1 MEGQVEDE
9 ARPGTRQI
17 LDEAIAKERGVLI
30 IGSGPIVIGQA
41 AEFDFSGSQAA
52 QALKKEGFRTIL
64 VNSNPAT
71 IQTDPDTADAVYIEP
86 LSTDYLEAIIARER
100 PWGLLGGMGGQTGL
114 NLASELA
121 EKGIL
126 ERHGVKLLGTSAEA
140 IALSE
145 DRELFRRRMAEIGE
159 PLPRSATAESLEEAH
174 TIAGELGFPVLV
186 RPAYTLGGTGG
197 GIANDAKELTEIA
210 GRGLAYSRINQVL
223 IEESVLGW
231 AEYEYEVVRD
241 GAGSTICI
249 CSMENLDAMG
259 VHTGES
265 IVVAPV
271 LTLSDH
277 DHQKLR
283 TAALRIIGALDI
295 EGGCNVQFALHQPT
309 GDYRVIEVNPRVSRS
324 SALASKATGFPIART
339 AALIA
344 IGKRLDEI
352 PNPLTGST
360 LAAFEPTLDYVVIK
374 IPRWPFDKFP
384 SIERGLGT
392 QMKSTGEAMALG
404 RTFEAA
410 LLKGYRSL
418 ELKGGWPKPFA
429 VSEEEADRE
438 SELEALLVKPNDR
451 RLEAVFQALREGWT
465 VARVVELTRW
475 DTFFVDKCNNI
486 IEMER
491 ELKQGLEQGLGSQGG
506 SSLSAGLLEGAK
518 VTGLCDDHIASI
530 AGVSEE
536 RIRELR
542 MEAGLMPN
550 YRMVDTCGGE
560 FAAATPYFYSTY
572 GEECEV
578 RPRAGD
584 DSRRQVI
591 VLGSGPIRI
600 GQGIEFDYSCVHA
613 VVALKA
619 AGLAAVMVNCN
630 PETVST
636 DFDVSDRLYFEPLS
650 FEEVCGILEAE
661 RPWGLICQFGGQ
673 TAVNL
678 AAKLEAYIAER
689 GLPTRLLGT
698 SPSAMALA
706 EDRAQF
712 GHLMDGLE
720 VAQPPGATGTS
731 YGEVAEAAADIGYPV
746 LVRPSFVLGGR
757 AMEVVQDDGQL
768 ESYMAAATDCSP
780 EAPVLVDRFLD
791 PALELD
797 VDGVCDGE
805 QVLIGAVMEH
815 IEMAGVHSGDSS
827 CVTPPRSL
835 GPDQIR
841 QLMELSRKVAL
852 GLRTVG
858 SFNLQWALHHG
869 EFYIIEAN
877 PRASRTFPYV
887 SKAAGLPLAQA
898 ATRVM
903 LDEGLGDLS
912 EMIRLGWDEAAGV
925 WLPLLDKGATETSK
939 VQGRAT
945 DDPAVQAGT
954 AGSEIV
960 PGVSPLG
967 THPRR
972 TAAVKVPVFPFL
984 KLTGLDAVLGPE
996 MKSTGESMGLAE
1008 SFGEAYGRA
1017 MAAAG
1022 KLLPHRGAVY
1032 ITVRDDDK
1040 TEAVYVARDF
1050 VRLGFRLLASQGTAA
1065 VLRQANL
1072 EVEAVWR
1079 IEERREPDVLG
1090 LMRAGQVDLIIN
1102 TPTATSGAVR
1112 DGAAMRRL
1120 AVELQI
1126 PFITTMAGAQAAAE
1140 AIGARR

>member
-1 MEGQVEDE
+1 MRERRVVDDD
-9 ARPGTRQI
+9 ARDGTMQI
-17 LDEAIAKERGVLI
+17 LDEAIARERGVLI

-52 QALKKEGFRTIL
+52 QALKKEGYRTIL

-86 LSTDYLEAIIARER
+86 LSTEYLEAIIARER

-121 EKGIL
+121 ETGIL
-126 ERHGVKLLGTSAEA
+126 ERYGVRLLGTSAEA

-145 DRELFRRRMAEIGE
+145 DRELFRRRMSEIGE
-159 PLPRSATAESLEEAH
+159 PLPRSATAGSLEEASA
-174 TIAGELGFPVLV
+174 IADRLGYPVLV

-197 GIANDAKELTEIA
+197 GIANDPGELIEIA

-271 LTLSDH
+271 LTLSDQ
-277 DHQKLR
+277 DHQRLR
-283 TAALRIIGALDI
+283 TAALRIIDALDI
-295 EGGCNVQFALHQPT
+295 EGGCNVQFAFHQPT

-360 LAAFEPTLDYVVIK
+360 LAAFEPTLDYVVVK
-374 IPRWPFDKFP
+374 IPRWPFDKFA

-392 QMKSTGEAMALG
+392 QMKSTGEVMALG
-404 RTFEAA
+404 RSFEAA

-418 ELKGGWPKPFA
+418 ELKGGWPRTLEVPGDGA
-429 VSEEEADRE
+429 HPEA
-438 SELEALLVKPNDR
+438 ELETLLVRPNDR
-451 RLEAVFQALREGWT
+451 RLEAVFEALREGWT
-465 VARVVELTRW
+465 IDRVAESTRW
-475 DTFFVDKCNNI
+475 DPFFVNKCNNI
-486 IEMER
+486 IDVER
-491 ELKQGLEQGLGSQGG
+491 ELKACGGKPLPPGVLER
-506 SSLSAGLLEGAK
+506 AK
-518 VTGLCDDHIASI
+518 VTGLSDEHIASLL
-530 AGVSEE
+530 GVGEE
-536 RIRELR
+536 RFRQMRLN
-542 MEAGLMPN
+542 AGYVPT

-560 FAAATPYFYSTY
+560 FAAATPYFYSTFD
-572 GEECEV
+572 EECEV
-578 RPRAGD
+578 RPRIGA

-613 VVALKA
+613 VAALKA
-619 AGLAAVMVNCN
+619 RGLAAVMVNCN

-636 DFDVSDRLYFEPLS
+636 DFDVSDRLYFEPLT

-678 AAKLEAYIAER
+678 AARLEAYIAQR

-698 SPSAMALA
+698 SPAAMALA

-712 GHLMDGLE
+712 GDLMEGLG

-731 YGEVAEAAADIGYPV
+731 YARVAQAAARIGYPV

-757 AMEVVQDDGQL
+757 AMEVVQDDTQL

-797 VDGVCDGE
+797 VDGVCDGR

-815 IEMAGVHSGDSS
+815 IEMAGVHSGDSA

-835 GPDQIR
+835 GPDQLR
-841 QLMELSRKVAL
+841 RLMELSGKVAL
-852 GLRTVG
+852 GLQTVG
-858 SFNLQWALHHG
+858 SFNLQWALHRG

-887 SKAAGLPLAQA
+887 SKAVGLPLAQL

-903 LDEGLGDLS
+903 LEERLEDLS
-912 EMIRLGWDEAAGV
+912 DLIMQDRDDGTGV
-925 WLPLLDKGATETSK
+925 WLPRMPERRPGGPGWSRGP
-939 VQGRAT
+939 QGGRDAGPAGPVDT
-945 DDPAVQAGT
+945 NTLPAVSA
-954 AGSEIV
+954 
-960 PGVSPLG
+960 LG
-967 THPRR
+967 THPHQ
-972 TAAVKVPVFPFL
+972 TVAVKVPVFPFL

-1022 KLLPHRGAVY
+1022 KPLPRGGAVY
-1032 ITVRDDDK
+1032 LTVRDRDK
-1040 TEAVYVARDF
+1040 AEVVYVARDF
-1050 VRLGFRLLASQGTAA
+1050 VHLGFRLLASQGTAA

-1079 IEERREPDVLG
+1079 IEENRQPDVLG
-1090 LMRAGQVDLIIN
+1090 LMRAGKVDLIIN

-1140 AIGARR
+1140 AITARHRG